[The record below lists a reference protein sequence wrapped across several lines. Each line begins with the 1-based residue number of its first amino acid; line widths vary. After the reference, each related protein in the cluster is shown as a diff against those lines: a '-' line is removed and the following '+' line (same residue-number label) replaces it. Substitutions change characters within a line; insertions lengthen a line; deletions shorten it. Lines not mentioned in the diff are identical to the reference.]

1 MEIWSVVYTRYDKDG
16 NEMYIDTHVFASKE
30 QAEEAF
36 NATKKGISFSDE
48 SWWNDEDES
57 DTYSITNDDEDS
69 KATVEIIHGEF
80 LTKPTIKQMVINRKN
95 GVPYNPTNFAEMS
108 NDFSDEYGTPWG
120 YEIYTAIKKKDN
132 YAAVYALKE
141 YLASINGGDELY
153 AFINYVNWV

>member
-16 NEMYIDTHVFASKE
+16 NEMHIDTHVFASKE

-95 GVPYNPTNFAEMS
+95 GVPYNPTKFAEMS